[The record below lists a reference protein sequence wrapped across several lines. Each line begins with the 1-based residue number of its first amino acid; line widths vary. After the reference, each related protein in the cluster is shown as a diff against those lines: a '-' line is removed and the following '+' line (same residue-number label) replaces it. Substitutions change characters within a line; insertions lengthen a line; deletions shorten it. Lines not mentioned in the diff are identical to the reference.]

1 MPGGE
6 RLDGTGTI
14 VRSTSVGRIGS
25 LDNDGVEPGS
35 YDRRTVSVD
44 ADECGRVE

>member
-14 VRSTSVGRIGS
+14 VRSTSAGTIGR
-25 LDNDGVEPGS
+25 LDKDGVEPGS

-44 ADECGRVE
+44 ADECGWVE